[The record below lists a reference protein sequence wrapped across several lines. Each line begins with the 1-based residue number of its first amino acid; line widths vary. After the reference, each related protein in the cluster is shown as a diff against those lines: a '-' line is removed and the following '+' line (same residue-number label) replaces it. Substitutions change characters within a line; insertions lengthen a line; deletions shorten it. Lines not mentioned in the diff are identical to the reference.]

1 MRRMPPRSGN
11 TKSKGNGAQTG
22 ALSTHP
28 LSRQDCRFQN
38 VLYHIPPHLSTPNFR
53 KEDKNMK
60 TNRTMEELLE
70 YLEVRKKQIEEWNA
84 CNDLDKAEVITG
96 TGLERSFV
104 GQGAASLMDDIQGFL
119 SGEKS
124 LGDELVL

>member
-1 MRRMPPRSGN
+1 
-11 TKSKGNGAQTG
+11 
-22 ALSTHP
+22 
-28 LSRQDCRFQN
+28 
-38 VLYHIPPHLSTPNFR
+38 
-53 KEDKNMK
+53 MK

-70 YLEVRKKQIEEWNA
+70 YLEVRKKRIEEWNA

>member
-1 MRRMPPRSGN
+1 
-11 TKSKGNGAQTG
+11 
-22 ALSTHP
+22 
-28 LSRQDCRFQN
+28 
-38 VLYHIPPHLSTPNFR
+38 
-53 KEDKNMK
+53 MK

-84 CNDLDKAEVITG
+84 CNDLDKADVITG

-104 GQGAASLMDDIQGFL
+104 GQGASNLMDDIQRFL

-124 LGDELVL
+124 LDDELVL